1 MIMSLAL
8 LAALPSSDA
17 HLDAA
22 FERVDPSVVTVRV
35 AIRRIEGTQDHVRI
49 EAGIGTGS
57 GVVLH
62 PAGFIA
68 TAAHVVEEAESIELE
83 LKDGTKTPAH
93 VVTLSRTEDIALL
106 KAESAPPNLVAAPLA
121 DSDKLKVGQLVFA
134 IGTPANYPH
143 TMSTG
148 IVSSIRNE
156 APKGLVPGRVIQT
169 DAALNPGSSG
179 GPLFN
184 ERGEVVGIASY
195 IYSKS
200 GGSEGLGFAIP
211 SNTVRRRLFEKP
223 LPYLGVSL
231 RILPQPIM
239 QVFNWPYPGAML
251 VERVRPESAAANAGL
266 KAGVVDAVV
275 GDSQVR
281 LGGDLIIKVGPYDA
295 WKTEEIGAWL
305 AGLKAGDPVVYRVL
319 REGQSVEVSVPVP
332 EREAIPKLG
341 AVAAPKR

>member
-1 MIMSLAL
+1 
-8 LAALPSSDA
+8 
-17 HLDAA
+17 
-22 FERVDPSVVTVRV
+22 
-35 AIRRIEGTQDHVRI
+35 
-49 EAGIGTGS
+49 
-57 GVVLH
+57 
-62 PAGFIA
+62 
-68 TAAHVVEEAESIELE
+68 
-83 LKDGTKTPAH
+83 
-93 VVTLSRTEDIALL
+93 
-106 KAESAPPNLVAAPLA
+106 
-121 DSDKLKVGQLVFA
+121 
-134 IGTPANYPH
+134 
-143 TMSTG
+143 MSTG

-239 QVFNWPYPGAML
+239 QVFNWPYPGGML
-251 VERVRPESAAANAGL
+251 VERVRPDSAAANAGL
-266 KAGVVDAVV
+266 KPGVVEAVV

-295 WKTEEIGAWL
+295 WKTDEIGAWL
-305 AGLKAGDPVVYRVL
+305 VGLKAGDPVVYKVL
-319 REGQSVEVSVPVP
+319 REGQSVEVTVPVP
-332 EREAIPKLG
+332 EREAIPRLG
-341 AVAAPKR
+341 AMPAPKR